1 MERVIGPPFAK
12 SETVERARDERSRP
26 GRAVVLRAF
35 HQHRRGSRVG
45 FDVIRLVAEALE
57 ADQVMQRLP
66 DDARNRDLG
75 HHPEQHDPLPAHDR
89 DGSLTVVTPRST
101 ARSSRSTSASANAL
115 EIFGS
120 ASGLSDRRAA
130 RIRDASGQSSAS
142 IGSTAWRS
150 RAAVWA
156 KASWLTVPPSLAAN
170 ARRTSAIN
178 GRSPWRPRAPDS
190 DDAMTLR
197 ERPSINRW

>member
-120 ASGLSDRRAA
+120 ARGLSDPRAA
-130 RIRDASGQSSAS
+130 TIRDASRQSSAS
-142 IGSTAWRS
+142 IGSDALTSTAAGSAPAS
-150 RAAVWA
+150 R
-156 KASWLTVPPSLAAN
+156 LTEPTSLALTG
-170 ARRTSAIN
+170 RWTSAT
-178 GRSPWRPRAPDS
+178 SVP
-190 DDAMTLR
+190 
-197 ERPSINRW
+197 